1 MSTHPRNMATTARFI
16 SAARGLNLPPD
27 VLDAARKCL
36 VDWCGVAIGAR
47 GEAAERATRR
57 AVAGWRTAGGA
68 QIVLGGR
75 AAPAAAALVNG
86 TMAHCLDY
94 DDTHVGAVAHMSGPT
109 WAAALALGTHL
120 ELDESLILQA
130 FVAGFESGARIGQG
144 VGGALNRRGWH
155 ATGVFGCLGAAAA
168 ASVLLGLDEDAT
180 ANALGAAATQ
190 TGGLT
195 ASFGTMSKPF
205 HAGKAAFNGILA
217 AELAAAGFAANT
229 ELLESDG
236 AMVAALVQDGATAIR
251 SLDFDAGW
259 EILANTFKPYAS
271 CLLTHPVI
279 DAARRLA
286 ERVEARPVS
295 RIEVRVNPACEQ
307 HAGKTAPST
316 PLEGK
321 FSTAY
326 CSALGLTGRLATEG
340 DFSPE
345 ILALARIRELVAKTE
360 LVCEDGIDMRAAR
373 LTVRF
378 ADGGEASEETTLAL
392 GNPGNPMSW
401 DDLRAKFDSLV
412 TPALGA
418 RTGELFECLAHFERA
433 GSRECF
439 QALVAAQ

>member
-326 CSALGLTGRLATEG
+326 CSALGLTGRLAT
-340 DFSPE
+340 
-345 ILALARIRELVAKTE
+345 
-360 LVCEDGIDMRAAR
+360 
-373 LTVRF
+373 
-378 ADGGEASEETTLAL
+378 GG
-392 GNPGNPMSW
+392 
-401 DDLRAKFDSLV
+401 
-412 TPALGA
+412 
-418 RTGELFECLAHFERA
+418 
-433 GSRECF
+433 
-439 QALVAAQ
+439 